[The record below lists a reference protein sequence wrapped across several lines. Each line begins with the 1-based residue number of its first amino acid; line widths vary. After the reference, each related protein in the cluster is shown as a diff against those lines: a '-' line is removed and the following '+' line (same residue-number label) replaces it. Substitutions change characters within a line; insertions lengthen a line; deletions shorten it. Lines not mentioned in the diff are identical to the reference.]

1 MDPVL
6 FGVVLIVVLL
16 SLLATGLWIGL
27 SLIVVAWVAIM
38 AMSSAPAGKVLATS
52 MWQMLDSWDLTAL
65 PLFIWMGEILY
76 RTRLAADMFDALAP
90 WLSRLPGRLMHIN
103 VAGCGI
109 FAAVSGSSAATAATI
124 GRMTLPE
131 LARRGYDR
139 DLSLGSLA
147 SSGSLGIL
155 IPPSIPMIVYG
166 VAAQVSIVRLFM
178 AGVLPGL
185 LLMALFMAYIAA
197 WSALNPARTPQEAVS
212 LSIAERIRGT
222 RRLLPV
228 LLLIVAV
235 IGTIY
240 TGVATPT
247 EAAAVGVLGALLVS
261 LLSGSLNVETF
272 KASIAGAVR
281 TNCMV
286 CLLLAASAFLSM
298 AMGFTGLPRKLS
310 EWITGSGLSATQ
322 LIAVLTLFYIVL
334 GCFLDGI
341 SMIVLTV
348 SVVLPS
354 IQKAGIDTLWFGIFV
369 IIVVE
374 MAQVTPPVGFNLF
387 VVEGITGESMMRIAR
402 ASLPFFLLMIAAV
415 AILMAFP
422 QIVSLIPDSMTKG

>member
-1 MDPVL
+1 
-6 FGVVLIVVLL
+6 
-16 SLLATGLWIGL
+16 
-27 SLIVVAWVAIM
+27 
-38 AMSSAPAGKVLATS
+38 
-52 MWQMLDSWDLTAL
+52 
-65 PLFIWMGEILY
+65 
-76 RTRLAADMFDALAP
+76 
-90 WLSRLPGRLMHIN
+90 
-103 VAGCGI
+103 
-109 FAAVSGSSAATAATI
+109 
-124 GRMTLPE
+124 MTLPE

-139 DLSLGSLA
+139 NLSLGSLA

-185 LLMALFMAYIAA
+185 LLMALFMAYIAG
-197 WSALNPARTPQEAVS
+197 WSLVHPARTPRDTIRMS
-212 LSIAERIRGT
+212 LSQKFRGT
-222 RRLLPV
+222 RRLIPI
-228 LLLIVAV
+228 LLLIMAV
-235 IGTIY
+235 IGSIY

-261 LLSGSLNVETF
+261 LFSGTLNTKTL
-272 KASIAGAVR
+272 KASIDGAVR

-310 EWITGSGLSATQ
+310 EWITGAGLTPME

-369 IIVVE
+369 IVVVE

-387 VVEGITGESMMRIAR
+387 VVEGITGESMLRIAR
-402 ASLPFFLLMIAAV
+402 ASLPFFFLMILAV
-415 AILMAFP
+415 VILMTFP
-422 QIVSLIPDSMTKG
+422 EIVSLIPDSMTRS

>member
-1 MDPVL
+1 V
-6 FGVVLIVVLL
+6 
-16 SLLATGLWIGL
+16 
-27 SLIVVAWVAIM
+27 
-38 AMSSAPAGKVLATS
+38 
-52 MWQMLDSWDLTAL
+52 
-65 PLFIWMGEILY
+65 
-76 RTRLAADMFDALAP
+76 
-90 WLSRLPGRLMHIN
+90 
-103 VAGCGI
+103 
-109 FAAVSGSSAATAATI
+109 
-124 GRMTLPE
+124 
-131 LARRGYDR
+131 
-139 DLSLGSLA
+139 
-147 SSGSLGIL
+147 
-155 IPPSIPMIVYG
+155 
-166 VAAQVSIVRLFM
+166 
-178 AGVLPGL
+178 
-185 LLMALFMAYIAA
+185 
-197 WSALNPARTPQEAVS
+197 
-212 LSIAERIRGT
+212 
-222 RRLLPV
+222 
-228 LLLIVAV
+228 
-235 IGTIY
+235 
-240 TGVATPT
+240 
-247 EAAAVGVLGALLVS
+247 
-261 LLSGSLNVETF
+261 
-272 KASIAGAVR
+272 
-281 TNCMV
+281 
-286 CLLLAASAFLSM
+286 